1 MKEKWDI
8 YDSKRRKTGKTIER
22 ENQQQLKQ
30 GEYHIVVTGII
41 LNSENQILISKRAK
55 HKKFGEMWECNGGSI
70 LAGETSLEGIIR
82 ELKEELGIQF
92 SEGEAIYLKE
102 IRSDKK
108 PADFK
113 DLWLFK
119 RDIKDQEITFPDGEA
134 TDFMWVTI
142 EKFIEMYQNKEIVP
156 TVDFGKEEYEI
167 ALKKLE
173 NKKRR
178 KNMKSTFIEYPKCS
192 TCKKAKKWLQE
203 NNIKAEER
211 NIITETP
218 TAQELEKWIQKS
230 GQDIKKWFNT
240 SGLKYKELKLKDK
253 LETMSEKEKIELLAS
268 DGMLIKRPLLIS
280 DKIILIGFKEEKW
293 KELI

>member
-173 NKKRR
+173 NKRRR
-178 KNMKSTFIEYPKCS
+178 KTMKSTFIEYPKCS

-203 NNIKAEER
+203 NSIKAEER

-280 DKIILIGFKEEKW
+280 DKIILIGFKEEQW
-293 KELI
+293 KKLI